1 MNDKLIKNIK
11 IIVITLSVL
20 LFLLILRDIFIY
32 EVTFYDNWAYKVFVE
47 DFRSNEMTFVMM
59 IITSLGSALFLIG
72 AILLLYIL
80 NKNKIY
86 SYLAIINIVIIF
98 ILNNIIKFIIQRPRP
113 SGYNLVIEN
122 NYSFPSGHAMV
133 STAFY
138 GFLIYLIYKKIT
150 DKKLKYFLITLLSL
164 IIILIMISR
173 IYLGVHYLSDTL
185 AGFSL
190 SIIYLMIFTTII
202 DKYKL
207 LERK

>member
-47 DFRSNEMTFVMM
+47 NFRSNEMTFVMM